1 MVKALLAKGADPS
14 LRGPSGANAHSLA
27 KESGNAEMVNL
38 LESQGAR
45 P

>member
-1 MVKALLAKGADPS
+1 VKALLAKGADPS
-14 LRGPSGANAHSLA
+14 LRGPAGSNALSLA